1 MLKARPFP
9 AMLRSSAWLRQRQA
23 SNAAKRP
30 RSIAPA
36 RSLYAA
42 RVKIYPKR
50 AHGTFRTIKWIVMAV
65 TLSIYYLVP
74 WIRWDRGPYLPNQAV
89 LIDFPSRRFFFFFLE
104 IWPQEFYYITGLLVL
119 AALALFLVTTIAGRM
134 WCGYT
139 CPQTVWTDLMIAV
152 ERFFQGDRNARM
164 RLDKSPWSF
173 ETLWRKGATHLSWL
187 LIAIATGGAWVFY
200 FADAPTLARQF
211 LDFDAP
217 MLAYVFVGL
226 FTATTYLL
234 GGIAREQ
241 VCIYMCPWPRIQGGM
256 IDHDSLLISYRDWR
270 GEPRG
275 AHKAGQ
281 SWEGKGD
288 CIDCR
293 QCVAVCPTGIDIRNG
308 SQLECIQCGL
318 CIDACDEVMD
328 KVGRP
333 RGLVAYDTIRNLESV
348 GPEILPV
355 HWLRPRVILYATL
368 MAIVGVIMLT
378 ALMLRPELE
387 VSVLHDRNPIY
398 VRLSDGGLRNGYTV
412 KILNKLYEP
421 RSFKISLTGLPGAK
435 LSIIGHEHRRRSAGD
450 GRARR
455 APVGAPLCRP
465 RQERRRRSAG
475 SDAEVLLHRLGQR
488 ERYPNRAW
496 RQLPGTRG
504 MTGEGW
510 FAKEIDGRHVLLVL
524 SVFFGVMFIVNG
536 IFVYFALE
544 TFSGGDTSDP
554 YRKGLHYNDTLG
566 ADERQAERGWRTDV
580 VYDGKAGQLRVSLAR
595 QSGGAAVGAACRR
608 AAQPAGDEQ
617 GRPPS
622 PPEGGV
628 ARGLCRRCRACS
640 WALGDRHGL
649 ARGG

>member
-1 MLKARPFP
+1 MLMRNVQDFVEGAAGPGRMSVGNMAEAAPGVE
-9 AMLRSSAWLRQRQA
+9 RSE
-23 SNAAKRP
+23 
-30 RSIAPA
+30 APTVNRA
-36 RSLYAA
+36 ETSLYAP

-164 RLDKSPWSF
+164 RLDKAPRSF

-256 IDHDSLLISYRDWR
+256 IDHDSLLISYRGWR

-275 AHKAGQ
+275 PHKAGQ
-281 SWEGKGD
+281 TWEGRGD

-293 QCVAVCPTGIDIRNG
+293 QCVAVCPTGIDIRDG

-333 RGLVAYDTIRNLESV
+333 RSLIAYDTIRNLESV

-355 HWLRPRVILYATL
+355 NWLRPRVILYATL

-378 ALMLRPELE
+378 ALLLRPELE
-387 VSVLHDRNPIY
+387 VNVLHDRNPIY

-421 RSFKISLTGLPGAK
+421 RSFKIGLNGLPGAK
-435 LSIIGHEHRRRSAGD
+435 LSIIGHEKDAD
-450 GRARR
+450 PLVTV
-455 APVGAPLCRP
+455 APDEL
-465 RQERRRRSAG
+465 Q
-475 SDAEVLLHRLGQR
+475 
-488 ERYPNRAW
+488 
-496 RQLPGTRG
+496 
-504 MTGEGW
+504 
-510 FAKEIDGRHVLLVL
+510 
-524 SVFFGVMFIVNG
+524 SVRIYV
-536 IFVYFALE
+536 AL
-544 TFSGGDTSDP
+544 D
-554 YRKGLHYNDTLG
+554 
-566 ADERQAERGWRTDV
+566 
-580 VYDGKAGQLRVSLAR
+580 KAGVAALPESTKEFFFTVTDSESGT
-595 QSGGAAVGAACRR
+595 QSEHR
-608 AAQPAGDEQ
+608 ANFQGPEQ
-617 GRPPS
+617 
-622 PPEGGV
+622 
-628 ARGLCRRCRACS
+628 
-640 WALGDRHGL
+640 
-649 ARGG
+649 